1 MQIPASMTKAYEARE
16 LLWNLT
22 LRELRTKYRRSFL
35 GWFWSLLNPISTVV
49 IYSLVFGQLFNA
61 TAPVGTNSGISAYA
75 IYLMC
80 GILPWNFFGLVTNL
94 GMNALVGNASL
105 VKKVAFQRQTLVL
118 AQVIFSLV
126 QFAIE
131 IGILFV
137 VVTALGS
144 PAWRYLWLLPVLM
157 VLLALFG
164 AGIGLALSVIYV
176 YFRDLSY
183 LWTILLQI
191 WFFATPII
199 YSPELLDGRVSSWIE
214 TLVRINPMFVF
225 TDSFRLI
232 LFHGS
237 MPSGWRFAELLGVTL
252 VSLLIGLRVF
262 RRMSR
267 RLAEEL

>member
-1 MQIPASMTKAYEARE
+1 MQLPASMTKAYEARE

-49 IYSLVFGQLFNA
+49 IYSLVFGKIFNA
-61 TAPVGTNSGISAYA
+61 SAPVGENSGISTYA

-94 GMNALVGNASL
+94 GMNALVGNAGL

-118 AQVIFSLV
+118 AQTIFSLV

-131 IGILFV
+131 ISILFV
-137 VVTALGS
+137 VVSALGS
-144 PAWRYLWLLPVLM
+144 PAWRYLWLLPILM
-157 VLLALFG
+157 ILLAGFA

-183 LWTILLQI
+183 LWAIFLQI

-199 YSPELLDGRVSSWIE
+199 YSPELLKGKGPSWVE
-214 TLVRINPMFVF
+214 EAARINPMFGF
-225 TDSFRLI
+225 TDSFRQVLY
-232 LFHGS
+232 HGS
-237 MPSGWRFAELLGVTL
+237 MPQAWRLAELALVML
-252 VSLLIGLRVF
+252 VSLTLGLQIF